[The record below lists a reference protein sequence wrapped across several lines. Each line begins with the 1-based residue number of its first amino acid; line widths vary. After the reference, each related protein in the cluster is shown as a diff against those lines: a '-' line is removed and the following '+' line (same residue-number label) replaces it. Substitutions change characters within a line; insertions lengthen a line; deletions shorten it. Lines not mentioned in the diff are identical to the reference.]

1 MRTRFRHTEA
11 VGRSWTRN
19 EQRLHVCAAS
29 HQGIRRFEVLAQF
42 SLLDKRARNY
52 AGVLQASGL
61 AECDVE
67 KGIAEITRPGL
78 VLAAERRMLPRGRG
92 DYQQIGCRGG
102 RRKHCW
108 PRG

>member
-42 SLLDKRARNY
+42 SLLDKRARNNKS
-52 AGVLQASGL
+52 VLQASGL

-67 KGIAEITRPGL
+67 KGIAEISPLGL
-78 VLAAERRMLPRGRG
+78 VLAAERRMVGIGRG
-92 DYQQIGCRGG
+92 DYQQIGG
-102 RRKHCW
+102 RETRDKHS
-108 PRG
+108 GIA